1 MFDQK
6 KYKKILILFSG
17 VQLSYLDMQG
27 TIVNP
32 VAVALIFI
40 FSSFYF

>member
-27 TIVNP
+27 TIVNT
-32 VAVALIFI
+32 VAVELIFI